1 MSPISQLPFYRVRTY
16 IESALWNSICSHRNT
31 PVDLIHKKFV
41 ISQKGIAAA
50 VLLVATIAA
59 GTIALKNRTVTL
71 RGAVIRKSD
80 DALRETPIAG
90 VEIDA
95 TDGELLVHTKSD
107 STGAFA
113 VTVRRSVIRRHPL
126 TLNFRQ
132 PDYQPSQIFDPR
144 GDRLYVVNMTS
155 IPAPT
160 PPAPDQP
167 QIRIGNV
174 SVRYTLT
181 TAAVVDVGSG
191 VKTFQVVN
199 TGDVP
204 CNGHKP
210 CSPDGKWKAAIASAA
225 LDAGQENEFR
235 DGRVSCIAGPC
246 PFTKIER
253 DNFSRGGRVIGVT
266 IRNWSDTTT
275 FLLQAEAVRHVLSD
289 ATRKSYPVVFGR
301 TMNFSLP
308 VSAEGTCI
316 EAEVD
321 GAPIVFP
328 IVPNLSLS
336 WASCD
341 IQSEPENNKLI
352 RCELKPGY
360 AFR

>member
-1 MSPISQLPFYRVRTY
+1 LYGVNGHIQR
-16 IESALWNSICSHRNT
+16 ALWNSMCSLEDT

-41 ISQKGIAAA
+41 VSRKSVAA
-50 VLLVATIAA
+50 VALLVAAIAS
-59 GTIALKNRTVTL
+59 IAIAVKNRSVTL
-71 RGAVIRKSD
+71 RGAVILKSD
-80 DALRETPIAG
+80 DPLRETPIAG
-90 VEIDA
+90 VEVDAID
-95 TDGELLVHTKSD
+95 GSLIVHTKSD

-126 TLNFRQ
+126 TLSFRH
-132 PDYQPSQIFDPR
+132 PDYRPSQIFDPR
-144 GDRLYVVNMTS
+144 GDRLYVVNMTP
-155 IPAPT
+155 IPAPA
-160 PPAPDQP
+160 PPGPDQP
-167 QIRIGNV
+167 LIRIGNV
-174 SVRYTLT
+174 SLRYTLKMG
-181 TAAVVDVGSG
+181 AVVDVGSG

-204 CNGHKP
+204 CDGHRP
-210 CSPDGKWKAAIASAA
+210 CSPDGKWKAAIASAS
-225 LDAGQENEFR
+225 LDAGPENEFR

-246 PFTKIER
+246 PFTKVER
-253 DNFSRGGRVIGVT
+253 DNFSRGGRIIGVT

-308 VSAEGTCI
+308 ASAEGTCI

-321 GAPIVFP
+321 GAPIIFP

-336 WASCD
+336 WTSCD
-341 IQSEPENNKLI
+341 IQSEPENNKLF

-360 AFR
+360 VFH

>member
-1 MSPISQLPFYRVRTY
+1 LVVAAIV
-16 IESALWNSICSHRNT
+16 SI
-31 PVDLIHKKFV
+31 
-41 ISQKGIAAA
+41 
-50 VLLVATIAA
+50 TIAVR
-59 GTIALKNRTVTL
+59 NRSVTL
-71 RGAVIRKSD
+71 RGAVVRKSD
-80 DALRETPIAG
+80 DPLRETPIAG

-95 TDGELLVHTKSD
+95 TDGALLVHTKSD

-126 TLNFRQ
+126 TLSFRHS
-132 PDYQPSQIFDPR
+132 DYRPSQIFDPR
-144 GDRLYVVNMTS
+144 GDRLYVVNMT
-155 IPAPT
+155 PNP
-160 PPAPDQP
+160 PPAAPASDQP

-174 SVRYTLT
+174 SVRYTLKMG
-181 TAAVVDVGSG
+181 AVVDVGSG
-191 VKTFQVVN
+191 VKTFEVVN

-204 CNGHKP
+204 CNGHRP
-210 CSPDGKWKAAIASAA
+210 CSPDGKWKAAIASAS
-225 LDAGQENEFR
+225 LDAGPENEFR

-253 DNFSRGGRVIGVT
+253 DNFSRGGRVIAVT

-308 VSAEGTCI
+308 ASAEGTCI

-328 IVPNLSLS
+328 IVPDLSLS

-341 IQSEPENNKLI
+341 IQSEPENNKLY

>member
-1 MSPISQLPFYRVRTY
+1 V
-16 IESALWNSICSHRNT
+16 SI
-31 PVDLIHKKFV
+31 
-41 ISQKGIAAA
+41 
-50 VLLVATIAA
+50 TIAV
-59 GTIALKNRTVTL
+59 KNRTVTL

-80 DALRETPIAG
+80 DPLREAPIAG
-90 VEIDA
+90 VEVDA
-95 TDGELLVHTKSD
+95 TDGTLVVHTKSD

-126 TLNFRQ
+126 TLTFRH
-132 PDYQPSQIFDPR
+132 PDYRPAQIFDPL

-155 IPAPT
+155 NPAPPT
-160 PPAPDQP
+160 TEPDRP
-167 QIRIGNV
+167 QTRIGNV
-174 SVRYTLT
+174 VVRYTLKMG
-181 TAAVVDVGSG
+181 AVVDVGSG

-204 CNGHKP
+204 CNGHRP
-210 CSPDGKWKAAIASAA
+210 CSPDGKWKAATVSAS
-225 LDAGQENEFR
+225 LDAGAENEFR

-253 DNFSRGGRVIGVT
+253 DNFSRGGRVIAVT

-289 ATRKSYPVVFGR
+289 ATRQSFPVVFGR
-301 TMNFSLP
+301 TMSFSLP
-308 VSAEGTCI
+308 ASAEGTCI

-328 IVPNLSLS
+328 VVPNLSLS

-341 IQSEPENNKLI
+341 VQSEPENNKLI

>member
-1 MSPISQLPFYRVRTY
+1 VSAVRSLSFYRVSGHIQR
-16 IESALWNSICSHRNT
+16 AVWNSICSREGT
-31 PVDLIHKKFV
+31 QVDLIHKKFV
-41 ISQKGIAAA
+41 ISQKGVAA
-50 VLLVATIAA
+50 VVALVAAIVSITIVV
-59 GTIALKNRTVTL
+59 KYRSVTL
-71 RGAVIRKSD
+71 HGAVIRKSD
-80 DALRETPIAG
+80 DPLRETPVAG

-95 TDGELLVHTKSD
+95 TDGSLLVQTKSD

-126 TLNFRQ
+126 TLTFRH
-132 PDYQPSQIFDPR
+132 PDYRPSQIFDPR
-144 GDRLYVVNMTS
+144 GDRLYIVNMNP

-167 QIRIGNV
+167 QIHIGNV
-174 SVRYTLT
+174 SVRYTLKMG
-181 TAAVVDVGSG
+181 AVVDVGSG
-191 VKTFQVVN
+191 VKTFEVVN

-204 CNGHKP
+204 CNGHRP
-210 CSPDGKWKAAIASAA
+210 CSPDGKWKAAIVSAS
-225 LDAGQENEFR
+225 LDAGPENEFR

-246 PFTKIER
+246 PFTKVER
-253 DNFSRGGRVIGVT
+253 DNFSQGGRVISVT

-321 GAPIVFP
+321 GTPIVFP

-341 IQSEPENNKLI
+341 IQSEPENNKLY

-360 AFR
+360 VFR